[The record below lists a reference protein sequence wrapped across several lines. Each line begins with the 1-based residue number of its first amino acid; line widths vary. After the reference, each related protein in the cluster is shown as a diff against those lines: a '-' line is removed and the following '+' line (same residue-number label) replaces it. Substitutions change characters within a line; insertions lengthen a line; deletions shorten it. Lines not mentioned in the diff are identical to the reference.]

1 MDLFRQSQA
10 QKEKGL
16 LYYEL
21 LKPGE
26 TVNAGRYRQQLINL
40 NHALIEKR
48 PEWARRHGRIILL
61 HDNAS
66 SHTPPNLRKK
76 PSKRSNGR
84 SYPHPPYSPD
94 LAPSDYHLFRSKKMA
109 RGLADQHFANYEEV
123 AKWLESWLAS
133 KGEKFYWGDTQFAG
147 SLVKMCR
154 IRGCIL

>member
-26 TVNAGRYRQQLINL
+26 TVDAGRFRQQLINL

-48 PEWARRHGRIILL
+48 PEWARRRHGRVILL

-66 SHTPPNLRKK
+66 SHTAKSTKETIKALEWEVLPPPALLSR
-76 PSKRSNGR
+76 PRSIGL
-84 SYPHPPYSPD
+84 PP
-94 LAPSDYHLFRSKKMA
+94 L
-109 RGLADQHFANYEEV
+109 
-123 AKWLESWLAS
+123 
-133 KGEKFYWGDTQFAG
+133 
-147 SLVKMCR
+147 
-154 IRGCIL
+154 